1 METAAAM
8 NPETIFE
15 RHELKYLLTARQR
28 QTLEQ
33 AMSGYMKPDPYGEST
48 VCNIYYDTPDFR
60 LIRRSL
66 EKPIYKEKLR
76 VRSYGPVTAEQPVFL
91 ELKKKYKSIVYKR
104 RILVPEQAASAFLDG
119 KAPLPEDSQIARE
132 LAYFQW
138 YYRELVPSVY
148 LCYDREGLFANDDP
162 DLRITFDENI
172 RWRDEDISLSADTAG
187 EQLLAPGQSLM
198 EIKVADAMPL
208 WLAHALS
215 ALGVFKTSFSKY
227 GSAYQAMCARAAVPV
242 NMKIKEGCY
251 IA

>member
-104 RILVPEQAASAFLDG
+104 RILVPEQAATDFLQ
-119 KAPLPEDSQIARE
+119 KKTPLPEDTQIGRE
-132 LAYFQW
+132 LSYFQW
-138 YYRELVPSVY
+138 FYRELGPAVY
-148 LCYDREGLFANDDP
+148 LSYDREGLFGADDP
-162 DLRITFDENI
+162 SLRITFDTDI
-172 RWRDEDISLSADTAG
+172 RWRTEDMSLTSRPGG
-187 EQLLAPGQSLM
+187 EPILSPEQCLM
-198 EIKVADAMPL
+198 EIKAGSAMPL
-208 WLAHALS
+208 WLTDLLTRNS
-215 ALGVFKTSFSKY
+215 IRQISFSKY
-227 GSAYQAMCARAAVPV
+227 GTAFQSMLQNDLKNRGVFCA
-242 NMKIKEGCY
+242 
-251 IA
+251 